1 MKIVLASNNKNKIKE
16 FKQILKDDEILTM
29 HDVGFYDE
37 IDETGETFLENAL
50 IKAKTISEF
59 LKTKGLDYPVV
70 ADDSGLCVEALNGE
84 PGVYSARYSG
94 VHGDDEANRQ
104 KLLKKLEGVENRK
117 AYFQCITVEYF
128 SDGSYK
134 VGDGRTYGTITYK
147 KIGDETFGFDCLFLS
162 DDLNKT
168 FGEASAEEK
177 NKESHRFRAIKDL
190 FSK

>member
-70 ADDSGLCVEALNGE
+70 ADDSGLCVEA
-84 PGVYSARYSG
+84 
-94 VHGDDEANRQ
+94 
-104 KLLKKLEGVENRK
+104 
-117 AYFQCITVEYF
+117 
-128 SDGSYK
+128 
-134 VGDGRTYGTITYK
+134 
-147 KIGDETFGFDCLFLS
+147 
-162 DDLNKT
+162 
-168 FGEASAEEK
+168 
-177 NKESHRFRAIKDL
+177 
-190 FSK
+190 